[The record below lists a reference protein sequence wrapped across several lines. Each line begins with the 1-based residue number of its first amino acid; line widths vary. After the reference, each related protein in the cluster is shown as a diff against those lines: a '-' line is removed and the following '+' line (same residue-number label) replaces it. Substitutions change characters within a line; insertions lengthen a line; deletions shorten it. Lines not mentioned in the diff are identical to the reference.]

1 MENREK
7 IIVELLAWV
16 SVITL
21 ITAFIIIMTN

>member
-7 IIVELLAWV
+7 IIVEVLAWF

-21 ITAFIIIMTN
+21 ITAFIIIMSN

>member
-7 IIVELLAWV
+7 IIVELLVWV

>member
-7 IIVELLAWV
+7 IIVEVLAWF

>member
-7 IIVELLAWV
+7 IIVELLAWF

-21 ITAFIIIMTN
+21 ITAFIIIMNN